1 MIRQV
6 VLDTETTGLD
16 PDGGDRIVEI
26 GCLELVNHVP
36 TERHY
41 QSFVNPERPMTAGAS
56 QISGITDELLAA
68 QPRFAEIADAFLGF
82 IGDSELIIHNASF
95 DLKFLNAELKRCGLA
110 AIGEERCFCTL
121 SYARRKFPGAPA
133 SLDALCRRFGIDLS
147 GRTKHGAL
155 IDVRLL
161 ADVYLELIGGR
172 QPVLMLASTEFA
184 NTGGETVRA
193 VVQRIRPVPAPV
205 LLTAEELAAHAA
217 FIERELGSRALWRR
231 VA

>member
-26 GCLELVNHVP
+26 GCLELINHMP

-41 QSFVNPERPMTAGAS
+41 RTFVNPDRPMTPGAS
-56 QISGITDELLAA
+56 QISGITDAFLADK
-68 QPRFAEIADAFLGF
+68 PRFAEVADAFLEF
-82 IGDSELIIHNASF
+82 IADSELIIHNATF
-95 DLKFLNAELKRCGLA
+95 DLKFLNAEFRRIGA
-110 AIGEERCFCTL
+110 APIGDERAFCTL
-121 SYARRKFPGAPA
+121 TYARRKFPGAPA

-147 GRTKHGAL
+147 ERTKHGAL

-161 ADVYLELIGGR
+161 ADAYLELIGGR
-172 QPVLMLASTEFA
+172 QPALMLATAEAALSD
-184 NTGGETVRA
+184 GGAARSA
-193 VVQRIRPVPAPV
+193 AQRIRPAPLPSLV
-205 LLTAEELAAHAA
+205 SADELAAHAA
-217 FIERELGSRALWRR
+217 FVEQELGDHALWRL